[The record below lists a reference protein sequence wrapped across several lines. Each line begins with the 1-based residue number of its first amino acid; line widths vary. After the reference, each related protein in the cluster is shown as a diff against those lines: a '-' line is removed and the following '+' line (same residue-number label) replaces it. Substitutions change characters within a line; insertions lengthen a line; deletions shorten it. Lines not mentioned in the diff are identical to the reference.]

1 MLSVKTTAVAVAA
14 LLFSP
19 SAWAQSVAANYPNKV
34 VRFICPFPPGGAN
47 DLLARLFAQKM
58 TDAYGQQVIV
68 DNRGGAGGQTRAVN
82 RVPACGM

>member
-1 MLSVKTTAVAVAA
+1 MLYVKTTAVAVAA

-19 SAWAQSVAANYPNKV
+19 GAWAQSLAANYPNKV